1 MAQPEASAGLGMRRA
16 GQAIGRHLVGR
27 CEAAGPAVA
36 LPEPDYHPGRL
47 RLRGRRNR
55 NPRPREEP
63 RRKPGLAI
71 GNRAR
76 NRLLR
81 GLRFQGERG
90 FALLTRCW
98 TVLQHTTASPRNI
111 TQIARAAL
119 VLTNSGTTT
128 SRELSEISDTRA
140 LLSSR
145 VGVRNEGC
153 AGRCGFR

>member
-1 MAQPEASAGLGMRRA
+1 VKPRARLLPCRSRTTTLADCGYEGAGTG
-16 GQAIGRHLVGR
+16 IHV
-27 CEAAGPAVA
+27 PVKN
-36 LPEPDYHPGRL
+36 PG
-47 RLRGRRNR
+47 GNQ
-55 NPRPREEP
+55 E
-63 RRKPGLAI
+63 LAI
-71 GNRAR
+71 GDRAR